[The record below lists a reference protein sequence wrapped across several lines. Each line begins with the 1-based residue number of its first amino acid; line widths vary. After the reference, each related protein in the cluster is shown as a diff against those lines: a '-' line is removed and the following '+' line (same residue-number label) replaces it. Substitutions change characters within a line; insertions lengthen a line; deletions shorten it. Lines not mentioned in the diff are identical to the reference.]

1 VNVFPG
7 ALLGQALT
15 YIWRSVECRL
25 VGGVT
30 LCECVAWCFVVTG
43 TNILWWSVECRLV
56 GGVTLCECVAW
67 CFVGTGTNIHLAV
80 C

>member
-1 VNVFPG
+1 VNVLPG

-15 YIWRSVECRL
+15 YIWWSVECRL
-25 VGGVT
+25 VNVTPCERVAWCFVGTGTHRLWWSVECRPVGGVT
-30 LCECVAWCFVVTG
+30 LCECVP
-43 TNILWWSVECRLV
+43 
-56 GGVTLCECVAW
+56 W